1 MTDFFIEFLRVFL
14 RVFAFAFV
22 FDRVSSSLAFW
33 YARRLPVKAIRLLNV
48 WGHWTTEGDFML
60 RRHSILALIAALTF
74 SSAAFATSP
83 TTAPTAAPA
92 AAPADTEIELNTAI
106 ELVPVSYRHRL
117 VQQLSLAEDNQQTW
131 LKAIVDIK
139 PEHREA
145 LAYLLINMPE
155 GDLKSMKGSQLITN
169 IDLAYTAREQT
180 AWAKAIPQELFFRDV
195 LPYANVDET
204 REDWRQDY
212 YDRFMPLVKD
222 AKSASEAEQILNKK
236 VFPMVK
242 VKYHATK
249 RERPNQSPSE
259 STKIGYASCTGLS
272 IILSDACRAVG
283 VPARLAGTPLW
294 TDENGNHTW
303 TEVWDK
309 QWYYVGS
316 AEPGKL
322 NHTWFTDK
330 AAKADDSKAENRI
343 YAASFEMT
351 PTVFPLVWD
360 ETQTQVRAQDVTGYY
375 TARQALTITAPANTS
390 VELRQKGILV
400 AAAPSDSATFDL
412 PAGQEY
418 AISLL
423 DSTGKVIEFTTVKTA
438 KDAATT
444 LTVPA
449 KK

>member
-1 MTDFFIEFLRVFL
+1 LDHEL
-14 RVFAFAFV
+14 
-22 FDRVSSSLAFW
+22 
-33 YARRLPVKAIRLLNV
+33 
-48 WGHWTTEGDFML
+48 WTTEGDFML
-60 RRHSILALIAALTF
+60 RRHSCFTSVAVLVL
-74 SSAAFATSP
+74 SSIAFATTP
-83 TTAPTAAPA
+83 TTAPLTAPA
-92 AAPADTEIELNTAI
+92 ETEIDLNTAV

-117 VQQLSLAEDNQQTW
+117 VQQLSLAEDNEQTW
-131 LKAIVDIK
+131 LNALVTIR

-155 GDLKSMKGSQLITN
+155 SDLKSMKGSELITN
-169 IDLAYTAREQT
+169 VDLAYTAREQT
-180 AWAKAIPQELFFRDV
+180 AWGKAVPQEIFFRDV
-195 LPYANVDET
+195 LPYANVDEK
-204 REDWRQDY
+204 REDWRQEY

-249 RERPNQSPSE
+249 REKPNQSPSE
-259 STKIGYASCTGLS
+259 SVKIGYASCTGLS

-283 VPARLAGTPLW
+283 IPARLAGTPLW
-294 TDENGNHTW
+294 TDEDGNHTW
-303 TEVWDK
+303 TEIWDK

-343 YAASFEMT
+343 YAASFEQT

-375 TARQALTITAPANTS
+375 TDRQKLDITGPAGTS
-390 VELRQKGILV
+390 VEVRQKGILI
-400 AAAPSDSATFDL
+400 AASPSDSARFEL

-418 AISLL
+418 SISLL
-423 DSTGKVIEFTTVKTA
+423 GADGKTIDSKSVKTIKDAGTTVAFASKQ
-438 KDAATT
+438 
-444 LTVPA
+444 
-449 KK
+449 